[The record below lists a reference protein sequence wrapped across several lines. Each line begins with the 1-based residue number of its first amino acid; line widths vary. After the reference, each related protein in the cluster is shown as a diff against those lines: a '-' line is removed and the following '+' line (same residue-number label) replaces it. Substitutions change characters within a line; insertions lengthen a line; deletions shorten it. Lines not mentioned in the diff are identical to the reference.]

1 MKKRFLQTQRY
12 FNRRSDI
19 AFAYLF
25 GSIASEK
32 STGLSDI
39 DIAVYLLK
47 GKGNFAKKRLEIL
60 GDLIDIF
67 KIDDIDLVVL
77 NSASPSLKIR
87 IIRSKKVL
95 SDNMPFLRHSFE
107 SSVIRTYFDFSKIES
122 RILEKRYLHG

>member
-12 FNRRSDI
+12 FNSRSDI

-25 GSIASEK
+25 GSIANGK

-47 GKGNFAKKRLEIL
+47 GDFAKKRLDIL
-60 GDLIDIF
+60 GALIDIF
-67 KIDDIDLVVL
+67 KIDGIDLVVL

-95 SDNMPFLRHSFE
+95 SDNMPFLRRRFE

>member
-39 DIAVYLLK
+39 DIAVYLL
-47 GKGNFAKKRLEIL
+47 KGNFAKKRLEIL

>member
-12 FNRRSDI
+12 FNSRSDI

-47 GKGNFAKKRLEIL
+47 EDFAKKRFEIL

>member
-12 FNRRSDI
+12 FNSRSDI

-47 GKGNFAKKRLEIL
+47 GDFAKKRLEIL

-95 SDNMPFLRHSFE
+95 SDNMPFLRHRFE